1 MKEGWKYD
9 SFEKCLIKVPKQKAV
24 KSKDYLAEGCFPIVS
39 QESGLVSGYTNNAE
53 LVYKHKRPVVIFGDH
68 TKNVKYVDFDFVVG
82 ADGVHILYPIDYINP
97 KFLFY
102 EICSIR
108 LRNLGYARHYK
119 LLKEKQI
126 AYPSLSEQERIVEL
140 LDAEF
145 AMIDTIRANAEQ
157 QLQAAKDLFRSALK
171 EMLTPKE
178 GWKYKPLGEITA
190 SINGLWKGKKL
201 PYVNVGVIRNANFT
215 KDFTLNTSN
224 IEYLDVEERQYKS
237 RKLEKGDLI
246 VEKSGGSEKQPVG
259 RTVLFDLDGEFSVS
273 NFTSIL
279 RIKDKSAILPAFLYL
294 YLLFVY
300 KEGVTKTMQNAAT
313 GIHNIIYD
321 LFLAI
326 PIPIL
331 PIGEQQR
338 IVKLLEAVIEKIY
351 SLRSNYDNT
360 ITLCN
365 DLKQALLK
373 SIFA

>member
-1 MKEGWKYD
+1 MNWIIKD
-9 SFEKCLIKVPKQKAV
+9 FTQCLERVPKQKAILARE
-24 KSKDYLAEGCFPIVS
+24 YLEEGLCPVVS
-39 QESGLVSGYTNNAE
+39 QESALISGYTNKSE
-53 LVYKHKRPVVIFGDH
+53 LLYKHAKPVVIFGDH
-68 TKNVKYVDFDFVVG
+68 TKNVKFIDFDFVVG
-82 ADGVHILYPIDYINP
+82 ADGVHILMPKSDILP
-97 KFLFY
+97 KFFY
-102 EICSIR
+102 YELCSIR
-108 LRNLGYARHYK
+108 LRDLGYARHYK

-126 AYPSLSEQERIVEL
+126 KYPSLPQQQRIVEL

-145 AMIDTIRANAEQ
+145 AKIDAIKANAEQ

-178 GWKYKPLGEITA
+178 GWKYKPVGEITA
-190 SINGLWKGKKL
+190 SINGLWKGKKP

-338 IVKLLEAVIEKIY
+338 IVKLLEAVIKKIY

-360 ITLCN
+360 LTLCN